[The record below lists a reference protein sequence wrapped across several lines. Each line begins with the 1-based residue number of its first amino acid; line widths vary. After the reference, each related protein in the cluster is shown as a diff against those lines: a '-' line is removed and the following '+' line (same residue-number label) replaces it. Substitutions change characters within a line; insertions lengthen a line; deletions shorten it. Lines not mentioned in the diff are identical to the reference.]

1 MKGLE
6 LSRKYYFAYGKGM
19 LEEKFPMLAGRVAAG
34 LAGQGSECLGFDDGI
49 SRDHD
54 YGPSFCL
61 WLTREDYEKYGN
73 AMREEYRKLPQDFE
87 GIKGRTESL
96 HGSGRVGV
104 LCIPDFY
111 YGILGTE
118 DIPKNNGEWMKLQE
132 SALCTATNGEVFED
146 PLGEFSR
153 IRKGLLPCYPEDVRI
168 KKIAAR
174 AAVMA
179 QSGQYNY
186 ARAMKRGEKVAA
198 KLALAEFMKSA
209 ISMVYLLNRRYA
221 PFYKWMRHG
230 MKELTVLPEIGDILD
245 LLAGLEDQSPAWEG
259 VGETDYLYT
268 LNGNDQCVLIV
279 EAVCNLIVQE
289 LAAQGLTE
297 GEDNF
302 LESHTM
308 ALMEKI
314 KDPYIRSLHVM
325 EG

>member
-118 DIPKNNGEWMKLQE
+118 DIPKIMG
-132 SALCTATNGEVFED
+132 
-146 PLGEFSR
+146 
-153 IRKGLLPCYPEDVRI
+153 
-168 KKIAAR
+168 
-174 AAVMA
+174 
-179 QSGQYNY
+179 SG
-186 ARAMKRGEKVAA
+186 
-198 KLALAEFMKSA
+198 
-209 ISMVYLLNRRYA
+209 
-221 PFYKWMRHG
+221 
-230 MKELTVLPEIGDILD
+230 
-245 LLAGLEDQSPAWEG
+245 
-259 VGETDYLYT
+259 
-268 LNGNDQCVLIV
+268 
-279 EAVCNLIVQE
+279 
-289 LAAQGLTE
+289 
-297 GEDNF
+297 
-302 LESHTM
+302 
-308 ALMEKI
+308 
-314 KDPYIRSLHVM
+314 
-325 EG
+325 

>member
-6 LSRKYYFAYGKGM
+6 LSRKYYIAYGKEM
-19 LEEKFPMLAGRVAAG
+19 LEKKFPMLMGRVAVG
-34 LAGQGSECLGFDDGI
+34 LVGQGSECLGFDDEI
-49 SRDHD
+49 SGDHD

-61 WLTREDYEKYGN
+61 WLTKEDYEQYGQ
-73 AMREEYRKLPQDFE
+73 AMMEEYRKLPKDFE
-87 GIKGRTESL
+87 GVKGRTESF

-111 YGILGTE
+111 YGILGME
-118 DIPKNNGEWMKLQE
+118 DIPRNNKEWMKLE
-132 SALCTATNGEVFED
+132 EAALCTATNGEVFED
-146 PLGEFSR
+146 PMGEFSR
-153 IRKGLLPCYPEDVRI
+153 IRSGLLSYYPEDVRI

-198 KLALAEFMKSA
+198 RLALAEFMKSA
-209 ISMVYLLNRRYA
+209 ISMVYLLNRRYT

-230 MKELTVLPEIGDILD
+230 MKELSILSEIGDILD
-245 LLAGLEDQSPAWEG
+245 LLAGMEDQSSVWEG

-268 LNGNDQCVLIV
+268 INGNDKCVIIV
-279 EAVCNLIVQE
+279 EAVCNLVVQE

-302 LESHTM
+302 LENHTM
-308 ALMEKI
+308 ALMERI